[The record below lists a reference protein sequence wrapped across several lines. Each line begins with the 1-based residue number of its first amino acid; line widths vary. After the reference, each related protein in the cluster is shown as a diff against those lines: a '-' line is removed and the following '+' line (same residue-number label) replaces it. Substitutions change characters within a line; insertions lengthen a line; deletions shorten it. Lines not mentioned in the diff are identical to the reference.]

1 MKKRLLLIGIGL
13 IGGSIALAIKR
24 KHDVEIVG
32 FDTNKEQQTIAKT
45 INVIDEIAENLETE
59 VRKADIII
67 IASPV
72 ERVSEVLVHI
82 SECEVKENVL
92 ITDVGSTKGKIMT
105 CADRLVEKGIA
116 FIGGHP
122 MAGSHKSGVSSAK
135 AHLFENAF
143 YILTPSQSATS
154 EDVDQLQD
162 LLSGTGANFIVMS
175 AEQHDEMTGLVS
187 HFPHLIAASLVR
199 QIRSYAQEDELIT
212 RLAAGGFRDITRI
225 ASSNPVMWRD
235 IMKHNSKNMIAF
247 LKEWMAEMDSV
258 CTLLEEGD
266 DEKMLSYFEEAKMY
280 RDSLPVRKKG
290 AIPSFH
296 DIYVDVVDKPGEIAT
311 ITALLAKEEVNLINI
326 RILEVR
332 EGVMGVLRLSFQAEN
347 DCERAKEMLR
357 EKQYDVTT
365 IV

>member
-1 MKKRLLLIGIGL
+1 MKKRILLVGIGL

-32 FDTNKEQQTIAKT
+32 FDTNVEQQTMAKT
-45 INVIDEIAENLETE
+45 MNVIDEVAENVEEELK
-59 VRKADIII
+59 KADVII

-72 ERVSEVLVHI
+72 EHVSELLLRI
-82 SECEVKENVL
+82 SECELKENVL
-92 ITDVGSTKGKIMT
+92 ITDVGSTKGKIMS
-105 CADRLVEKGIA
+105 CANKLVERDIA

-122 MAGSHKSGVSSAK
+122 MAGSHKSGVVSAR

-143 YILTPSQSATS
+143 YILTPSQSATP
-154 EDVDQLQD
+154 EDVEQLQH

-199 QIRSYAQEDELIT
+199 QIRSYAKEDELIT

-225 ASSNPVMWRD
+225 ASSNPMMWRD

-247 LKEWMAEMDSV
+247 LKEWMVEMEEV

-266 DEKMLSYFEEAKMY
+266 DAKMLSYFQEAKVY

-290 AIPSFH
+290 AIPSFY
-296 DIYVDVVDKPGEIAT
+296 DIYVDIVDKPGEIAT
-311 ITALLAKEEVNLINI
+311 ITALLAEHEVNLINI

-332 EGVMGVLRLSFQAEN
+332 EGVMGVLRLSFQAES
-347 DCERAKEMLR
+347 DCGRAKKLLQEHD
-357 EKQYDVTT
+357 YDVTT
-365 IV
+365 VL